1 MLHSV
6 SEPLQSYVVFPNPSH
21 HSFCVEP
28 GNYTT
33 FTPKDQGCAVQDCCE
48 WLPSAPLKPSHAS
61 RDRDPAPATFPEQ
74 PTLVGQLFA
83 RFTTTLSRPH
93 FDHTHTHTSLRSQS
107 VSFDYIRR
115 LASTV
120 SHLHLCQSL
129 WSVLRLSL
137 SQASLLSTVP
147 ILKTTYRQSL

>member
-1 MLHSV
+1 MIHSV
-6 SEPLQSYVVFPNPSH
+6 SEPLQSCVVFPNPSH

-93 FDHTHTHTSLRSQS
+93 FDHTHTQLCDRR
-107 VSFDYIRR
+107 VS
-115 LASTV
+115 ASTTYVV
-120 SHLHLCQSL
+120 SHRRSLICTCVRVCGRSCAYPLAKPLFCQ
-129 WSVLRLSL
+129 
-137 SQASLLSTVP
+137 Q
-147 ILKTTYRQSL
+147 YQY